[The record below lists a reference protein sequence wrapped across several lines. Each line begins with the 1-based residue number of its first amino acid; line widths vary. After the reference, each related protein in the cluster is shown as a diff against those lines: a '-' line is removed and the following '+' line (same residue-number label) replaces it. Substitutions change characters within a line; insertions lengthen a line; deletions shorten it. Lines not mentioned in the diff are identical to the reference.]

1 MSEPGQS
8 CDCSLPTGAGAKPV
22 WALVADRPSQGLSP
36 VAWPAE
42 PSLAEMV
49 GDPMFQ
55 QLMASDRISMESFTG
70 LVSSVRQRLE
80 R

>member
-1 MSEPGQS
+1 
-8 CDCSLPTGAGAKPV
+8 
-22 WALVADRPSQGLSP
+22 
-36 VAWPAE
+36 
-42 PSLAEMV
+42 MV